1 MMQALN
7 MREKCG
13 LIGDFSNHEALVQ
26 SVFRSSAERVLLQRF
41 RSSDKLTGSQT
52 FRQRTTTLFAFRSS
66 DKLTGSQTNGI
77 CNKLVSLFRSSDKLT
92 GSQTEWRM
100 VVSILMFRS
109 SDKLT
114 GSQPQACST
123 RA

>member
-52 FRQRTTTLFAFRSS
+52 APAPNEAYRVFRSS
-66 DKLTGSQTNGI
+66 DKLTGSQTGPASPPRA
-77 CNKLVSLFRSSDKLT
+77 SLFRSSDKLT
-92 GSQTEWRM
+92 GSQTT
-100 VVSILMFRS
+100 LQ
-109 SDKLT
+109 L
-114 GSQPQACST
+114 GA
-123 RA
+123 